1 MSPNLVSIPWVKS
14 VHSNPEGGN
23 CVEWSPTYAHD
34 YGVVPVRDS
43 KATHRPSLAFTPAA
57 WSGFVTFAAGLQSA
71 RTAP

>member
-1 MSPNLVSIPWVKS
+1 MNLNPAPTVWVKS
-14 VHSNPEGGN
+14 SYTSHEGGN

-43 KATHRPSLAFTPAA
+43 KAPQRRSLTFTPAA

-71 RTAP
+71 RTTP